1 MTTAGKYVM
10 GMNVNGRRSQVQCV
24 RNNFLDD
31 LTTAIVMVE
40 NVNWTILC
48 MQVLKEKAAYCQH
61 KTPVKN
67 TPGLRYSNSS

>member
-24 RNNFLDD
+24 RN